1 MQLNSKVA
9 LRACVSAN
17 TKVYTNHGK
26 YRGTDKKPT
35 LRTFSTGSMHLRNM
49 SIHNSSNLA
58 RVMLVLKSTP
68 SNRLSISMVVCAEAL
83 RVRFAR
89 SQAVLRRRTALG
101 LPEMSFL
108 FLRLNSCS
116 KAYNVLSAEGGRS
129 DVDKRTCCCWSVVD
143 TILGKIFKRDAG
155 RKSFPRKDDHYRSTS
170 CEISRDT
177 NCIQSLLNKI
187 NSLKYTL

>member
-1 MQLNSKVA
+1 MFDI
-9 LRACVSAN
+9 LRNRHSE
-17 TKVYTNHGK
+17 KQTNLAYPEEVLDRVHAFA
-26 YRGTDKKPT
+26 KPFPNAKPFPRDCELDRELT

-49 SIHNSSNLA
+49 SMHSSSNLA

-108 FLRLNSCS
+108 FLRLNSC
-116 KAYNVLSAEGGRS
+116 RQ
-129 DVDKRTCCCWSVVD
+129 
-143 TILGKIFKRDAG
+143 I
-155 RKSFPRKDDHYRSTS
+155 
-170 CEISRDT
+170 
-177 NCIQSLLNKI
+177 
-187 NSLKYTL
+187 